1 MVVTGCSGNGP
12 TSRLS
17 GTKPALE
24 NGAPF
29 GAVAFSDSTQKWQI
43 ESDLPSRSVA
53 RTRALAGCQV
63 NDCRVLAEFRRGQ
76 CVSLSLDAARA
87 TTVPYVSVAAD
98 ANSAVSMARQSC
110 NSAGGQDC
118 KASPAICN

>member
-29 GAVAFSDSTQKWQI
+29 GAVAFSDSTRKWQI

-53 RTRALAGCQV
+53 RTRALSGCQAK
-63 NDCRVLAEFRRGQ
+63 DCRILAEFRRGQ
-76 CVSLSLDAARA
+76 CASLSLDAARA
-87 TTVPYVSVAAD
+87 TTAPYVAVVTD
-98 ANSAVSMARQSC
+98 VNSAISTARRSC
-110 NSAGGQDC
+110 SAAGGQDC
-118 KASPAICN
+118 KASPPICN